1 MISMRDHG
9 FEHRQQFIHDPDITI
24 IVTERDRVIS
34 SFLLG
39 VVVGAWLLAWWI

>member
-1 MISMRDHG
+1 MSSARDHG
-9 FEHRQQFIHDPDITI
+9 YIDRQRWIHDPDITI